1 MSLEVEIKELEA
13 KIEELKKFSKEQ
25 NIDFSKQIV
34 ELNEVLKEKIKEFSK
49 TEIDAWGRTQISR
62 NPKRPYTLDY
72 IERITDDFVELH
84 GDRLSKDDHAIIGG
98 LATLNDRNVM
108 IIGHQ
113 KGRDMEGNIFRN
125 FGMASPEGY
134 RKALRLMRMAERFHI
149 PIVTFIDTSGA
160 YPGIEAEE
168 KGQAEAIAKNLAE
181 MFGIKTPIMAVV
193 IGEGGS
199 GGALGIGVADSVWML
214 ENSIYSVIS
223 PEGCASILFKDSKK
237 APEAARSLGIDAF
250 SLKTMGII
258 DGIINEP
265 LGGAHRDY
273 DEMAKSMKNVIIK
286 ELKKLEKIE
295 IEKLLENRYNK
306 FRRIGEFF
314 E

>member
-1 MSLEVEIKELEA
+1 MSIEAEVKDLEA
-13 KIEELKKFSKEQ
+13 KIDELKKFSKEQ
-25 NIDFSKQIV
+25 NIDFSKQIA
-34 ELNEVLKEKIKEFSK
+34 ELEEVLKEKIKEYSK

-72 IERITDDFVELH
+72 VERITEDFVELH

-98 LATLNDRNVM
+98 LASIDGSSLM

-113 KGRDMEGNIFRN
+113 KGRDMEANIYRN

-134 RKALRLMRMAERFHI
+134 RKALRLMRMAERFKV
-149 PIVTFIDTSGA
+149 PILTLIDTSGA
-160 YPGIEAEE
+160 YPGLEAEE
-168 KGQAEAIAKNLAE
+168 NGQAEAIAKNLAE
-181 MFGIKTPIMAVV
+181 MFGIKVPIVAIV

-199 GGALGIGVADSVWML
+199 GGALGLGVADTVLML

-237 APEAARSLGIDAF
+237 APDAARSLRLDAF
-250 SLKTMGII
+250 SLKSLGVI

-265 LGGAHRDY
+265 VGGAHRDY
-273 DEMAKSMKNVIIK
+273 DETSKNLKNAIVK
-286 ELKKLEKIE
+286 EFKKLEKIE

>member
-72 IERITDDFVELH
+72 IERIADDLIELH

-113 KGRDMEGNIFRN
+113 KGRDMEGNIYRN

-306 FRRIGEFF
+306 YRRIGEFF

>member
-1 MSLEVEIKELEA
+1 MSLEVEIRELES

-34 ELNEVLKEKIKEFSK
+34 ELDEVLKEKIKEFSK

-62 NPKRPYTLDY
+62 NPKRPYTMDY
-72 IERITDDFVELH
+72 IERIAEDFIELH
-84 GDRLSKDDHAIIGG
+84 GDRLSKDDHAIVGG
-98 LATLNDRNVM
+98 LATINDRNLM

-113 KGRDMEGNIFRN
+113 KGRDMEGNIYRN

-149 PIVTFIDTSGA
+149 PILTFIDTSGA

-181 MFGIKTPIMAVV
+181 MFGLKTQILTIV

-250 SLKTMGII
+250 SLKSMGII

-265 LGGAHRDY
+265 IGGAHRDY
-273 DEMAKSMKNVIIK
+273 DEVARNMKSLIVK
-286 ELKKLEKIE
+286 ELKKLDKIE

-306 FRRIGEFF
+306 YRRIGEFF

>member
-1 MSLEVEIKELEA
+1 MSLEVEIRELES

-25 NIDFSKQIV
+25 NIDFSKQII
-34 ELNEVLKEKIKEFSK
+34 ELDEVLKEKIKEFSK

-62 NPKRPYTLDY
+62 NPKRPYTMDY
-72 IERITDDFVELH
+72 IERIAEDFIELH
-84 GDRLSKDDHAIIGG
+84 GDRLSKDDHAIVGG
-98 LATLNDRNVM
+98 LATINDRNLM

-113 KGRDMEGNIFRN
+113 KGRDMEGNIYRN

-149 PIVTFIDTSGA
+149 PILTFIDTSGA

-181 MFGIKTPIMAVV
+181 MFGLKTQILTIV

-250 SLKTMGII
+250 SLKSMGII

-265 LGGAHRDY
+265 IGGAHRDY
-273 DEMAKSMKNVIIK
+273 DEVARNMKSLIVK
-286 ELKKLEKIE
+286 ELKKLDKIE

-306 FRRIGEFF
+306 DRRIGEFF

>member
-1 MSLEVEIKELEA
+1 MSLELEIRELEE
-13 KIEELKKFSKEQ
+13 KIEELKKFAKEQ
-25 NIDFSKQIV
+25 NIDFSKQID
-34 ELNEVLKEKIKEFSK
+34 ELEEVLKEKIKEYSS

-62 NPKRPYTLDY
+62 NPRRPYTMDY
-72 IERITDDFVELH
+72 IEKITDDFLELH
-84 GDRLSKDDHAIIGG
+84 GDRLSRDDHAIVGGLGTIGG
-98 LATLNDRNVM
+98 KNVM

-113 KGRDMEGNIFRN
+113 KGRDMDSNIYRN

-134 RKALRLMRMAERFHI
+134 RKALRLMRMAERFHV
-149 PIVTFIDTSGA
+149 PILTFIDTSGA

-168 KGQAEAIAKNLAE
+168 KGQAEAIARNLAE
-181 MFGIKTPIMAVV
+181 MFGIKTPIMAIV

-223 PEGCASILFKDSKK
+223 PEGCASILFKDAKK
-237 APEAARSLGIDAF
+237 APEAARNLRLDAF
-250 SLKTMGII
+250 SLKSMGVI

-265 LGGAHRDY
+265 IGGAHRDY
-273 DEMAKSMKNVIIK
+273 EEIADNVKNAVVK
-286 ELKKLEKIE
+286 ELRKLGKIE

-306 FRRIGEFF
+306 FRQIGEFF

>member
-1 MSLEVEIKELEA
+1 MSIEAEMRDLES

-25 NIDFSKQIV
+25 KIDFSKQIE
-34 ELNEVLKEKIKEFSK
+34 ELEEVLKEKIKEYSK

-62 NPKRPYTLDY
+62 NPKRPYTMDY
-72 IERITDDFVELH
+72 IERIADDFVELH
-84 GDRLSKDDHAIIGG
+84 GDRLSKDDHAIVGG
-98 LATLNDRNVM
+98 LGSIDGNGVM

-113 KGRDMEGNIFRN
+113 KGRDMEANICRN

-134 RKALRLMRMAERFHI
+134 RKALRLMRMAERFEV
-149 PIVTFIDTSGA
+149 PILTFIDTSGA
-160 YPGIEAEE
+160 YPGLEAEE

-181 MFGIKTPIMAVV
+181 MFGLKVPVIAVV

-199 GGALGIGVADSVWML
+199 GGALGIGVADSVLMM

-237 APEAARSLGIDAF
+237 APEAARSLRIDAF
-250 SLKTMGII
+250 SLKSLGII
-258 DGIINEP
+258 DGIIKEP
-265 LGGAHRDY
+265 IGGAHRDY
-273 DEMAKSMKNVIIK
+273 EETAKNLKNAVVK
-286 ELKKLEKIE
+286 EFRKLEKIE

>member
-1 MSLEVEIKELEA
+1 
-13 KIEELKKFSKEQ
+13 
-25 NIDFSKQIV
+25 
-34 ELNEVLKEKIKEFSK
+34 
-49 TEIDAWGRTQISR
+49 
-62 NPKRPYTLDY
+62 
-72 IERITDDFVELH
+72 
-84 GDRLSKDDHAIIGG
+84 
-98 LATLNDRNVM
+98 M

-113 KGRDMEGNIFRN
+113 KGRDKEGNICRN

-306 FRRIGEFF
+306 YRRIGEFF

>member
-306 FRRIGEFF
+306 YRRIGEFF

>member
-1 MSLEVEIKELEA
+1 MSLEVEIRELES

-25 NIDFSKQIV
+25 NIDFSKQII
-34 ELNEVLKEKIKEFSK
+34 ELDEVLKEKIKEFSK

-62 NPKRPYTLDY
+62 NPKRPYTMDY
-72 IERITDDFVELH
+72 IERIAEDFIELH
-84 GDRLSKDDHAIIGG
+84 GDRLSKDDHAIVGG
-98 LATLNDRNVM
+98 LATINDRNLM

-113 KGRDMEGNIFRN
+113 KGRDMEGNIYRN

-149 PIVTFIDTSGA
+149 PILTFIDTSGA

-181 MFGIKTPIMAVV
+181 MFGLKTQILTIV

-250 SLKTMGII
+250 SLKSMGII

-265 LGGAHRDY
+265 IGGAHRDY
-273 DEMAKSMKNVIIK
+273 DEVARNMKSLIVK
-286 ELKKLEKIE
+286 ELKKLDKIE

-306 FRRIGEFF
+306 YRRIGEFF

>member
-1 MSLEVEIKELEA
+1 MSLEVEIRELES
-13 KIEELKKFSKEQ
+13 KIEELKKFSKEK
-25 NIDFSKQIV
+25 NIDISKQII
-34 ELNEVLKEKIKEFSK
+34 ELYEVLKEKIKEFSK
-49 TEIDAWGRTQISR
+49 NEIDAWGRTQISR
-62 NPKRPYTLDY
+62 NPKRPYTMDY
-72 IERITDDFVELH
+72 IERIAEDFIELH
-84 GDRLSKDDHAIIGG
+84 GDRLSKDDHAIVGG
-98 LATLNDRNVM
+98 LATINDRNLM

-113 KGRDMEGNIFRN
+113 KGRDMEGNIYRN

-149 PIVTFIDTSGA
+149 PILTFIDTSGA

-181 MFGIKTPIMAVV
+181 MFGLKTQILTIV

-250 SLKTMGII
+250 SLKSMGII

-265 LGGAHRDY
+265 IGGAHRDY
-273 DEMAKSMKNVIIK
+273 DEVARNMKSLIVK
-286 ELKKLEKIE
+286 ELKKLDKIE

-306 FRRIGEFF
+306 YRRIGEFF

>member
-1 MSLEVEIKELEA
+1 MSLEVEIKELES

-25 NIDFSKQIV
+25 NIDFSKQII
-34 ELNEVLKEKIKEFSK
+34 ELDEVLKEKIIEFSK

-72 IERITDDFVELH
+72 IERIAEDFIELH

-98 LATLNDRNVM
+98 LATINDRNLM

-113 KGRDMEGNIFRN
+113 KGRDMEANIYRN

-181 MFGIKTPIMAVV
+181 MFGLKTQILTIV

-250 SLKTMGII
+250 SLKSMGII

-265 LGGAHRDY
+265 VGGAHRDY
-273 DEMAKSMKNVIIK
+273 DEVAKNMKSVIVK

-306 FRRIGEFF
+306 YRRIGEFF

>member
-72 IERITDDFVELH
+72 IERIADDFIELH

-113 KGRDMEGNIFRN
+113 KGRDMEGNIYRN

-306 FRRIGEFF
+306 YRRIGEFF

>member
-72 IERITDDFVELH
+72 IERIADDFIELH

-98 LATLNDRNVM
+98 LATLNDRDVM

-113 KGRDMEGNIFRN
+113 KGRDMEGNIYRN

-306 FRRIGEFF
+306 YRRIVEFF